1 MTNGNGT
8 IHTDIAAEL
17 ALLRQQNEALKAKL
31 AARNNRQLSWKVSDK
46 GGVSVYGLGRFPVS
60 LYYSQWI
67 KLLDASGDI
76 RAFVETCHANGELA
90 TKDD

>member
-1 MTNGNGT
+1 MT
-8 IHTDIAAEL
+8 ILQDLSREQMLAEIAKLREQNEK
-17 ALLRQQNEALKAKL
+17 LRQSKAR
-31 AARNNRQLSWKVSDK
+31 ALSWKVSDK

-67 KLLDASGDI
+67 KLLDAAGDI